1 MKPKRVQGTGPVRTV
16 DGGRI
21 LVETVGPWFV
31 QDGPTDNDRVRFRVG
46 DRARVTAKLRAHL
59 LKGGAVVVVEQPKK
73 KGGPPED
80 KAARPDEDKALFD
93 D

>member
-59 LKGGAVVVVEQPKK
+59 LKGRAAVVVKQPKK
-73 KGGPPED
+73 KGPAPEN
-80 KAARPDEDKALFD
+80 KALQPDEDKLFD